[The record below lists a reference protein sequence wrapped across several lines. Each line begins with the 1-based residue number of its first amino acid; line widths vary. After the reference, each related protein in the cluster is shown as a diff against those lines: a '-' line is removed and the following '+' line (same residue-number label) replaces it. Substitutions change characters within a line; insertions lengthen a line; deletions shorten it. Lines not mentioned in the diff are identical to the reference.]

1 MADLT
6 VDYATLEHPEQSLQR
21 IATELDGAD
30 AHRDADAG
38 IWGSSDIAEAMRN
51 FVDNWDRHR
60 GKLVES
66 VKNVGGMCASVREA
80 FAAADQ
86 DLADTMA
93 HAGQG

>member
-1 MADLT
+1 
-6 VDYATLEHPEQSLQR
+6 
-21 IATELDGAD
+21 
-30 AHRDADAG
+30 
-38 IWGSSDIAEAMRN
+38 MRN

-86 DLADTMA
+86 DLANTMA